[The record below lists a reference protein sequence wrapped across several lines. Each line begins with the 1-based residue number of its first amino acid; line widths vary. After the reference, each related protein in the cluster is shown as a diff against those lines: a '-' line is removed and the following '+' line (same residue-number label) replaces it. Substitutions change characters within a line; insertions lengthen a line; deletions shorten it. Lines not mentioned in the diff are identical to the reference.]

1 MLCFNKNVVLEHDL
15 VPPITLFGN
24 KTIDTLV
31 SMIVVILCECDH
43 DNLVLPITLF
53 DNRTRET

>member
-24 KTIDTLV
+24 KTIDTEV
-31 SMIVVILCECDH
+31 SMIVL
-43 DNLVLPITLF
+43 
-53 DNRTRET
+53 